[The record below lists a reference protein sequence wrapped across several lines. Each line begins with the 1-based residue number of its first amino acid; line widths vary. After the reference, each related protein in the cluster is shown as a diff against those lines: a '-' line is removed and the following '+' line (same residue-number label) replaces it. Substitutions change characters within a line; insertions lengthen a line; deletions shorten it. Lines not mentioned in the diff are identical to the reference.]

1 MEFLSKEQ
9 VESGKVR
16 RIRNYL
22 SSKLEK
28 YEGEPIKLDIDNLDE
43 ILFSD
48 SDTGRRFA
56 IPVEIAKK
64 IDMIGVSF
72 DEFYASGFDF
82 SGFKGVEIDPNKLY
96 EKQFLSTNFAGVT
109 FTEEFDNCSFEEVS
123 FAGSKGAVIKP
134 SNNVILSG
142 NNFKNVTFT
151 GAISSGDITYCSF
164 EGSNNAVINLDVPG
178 VQYPIRV
185 LYGAVLTDATII
197 GTFDGCSIKGANFKG
212 AKNENGENIKIN
224 PNVLAS
230 FDLSGCVFD
239 GVEFTQ
245 EIIGLTN
252 MANADF
258 TGSKGFKIR
267 TVSLGEGSLDYAKL
281 NGVTFYC
288 GNTDGICLG
297 KIIDADFTGSK
308 GECLCSVYNE
318 DDPVLSIKKT
328 ELINCDLT
336 DAYFSHDYSLNDIL
350 RCFNGLDTCTYKN
363 MSFGDVVENREK
375 KENEELSRVFQKID
389 NAIAN
394 SKRNN

>member
-1 MEFLSKEQ
+1 
-9 VESGKVR
+9 
-16 RIRNYL
+16 
-22 SSKLEK
+22 
-28 YEGEPIKLDIDNLDE
+28 
-43 ILFSD
+43 
-48 SDTGRRFA
+48 
-56 IPVEIAKK
+56 
-64 IDMIGVSF
+64 MIGVSF

-258 TGSKGFKIR
+258 TGSKG
-267 TVSLGEGSLDYAKL
+267 A
-281 NGVTFYC
+281 
-288 GNTDGICLG
+288 
-297 KIIDADFTGSK
+297 
-308 GECLCSVYNE
+308 CLCSVYNE